1 MRRLHAVPRASAK
14 RSLVMPA
21 PIAHFAGANF
31 VMMEMPF
38 YREHHH
44 GSLRFNEYTRV
55 MEALGFIPFDIIEMH
70 RTATS
75 ASHPYGYLFQ
85 IDILFV

>member
-1 MRRLHAVPRASAK
+1 MDVQGAGLGVVAGGRRT
-14 RSLVMPA
+14 
-21 PIAHFAGANF
+21 FAGAIV

-38 YREHHH
+38 YGEYNR
-44 GSLRFNEYTRV
+44 GSPRFGEYTRV

-75 ASHPYGYLFQ
+75 ASHPCGYLF
-85 IDILFV
+85 